1 MVITHNLEA
10 MNAQRQF
17 NIVYT
22 QKAKSTEK
30 LSSGYR
36 INRAADDAAG
46 LSISEKMRRQI
57 RGLTR
62 GVQNV
67 QDGISLCQV
76 ADGALNEVHSIL
88 GRMTELAVEAANGT
102 NSDGDRGYIN
112 DEIQQLKQ
120 EMKHIFGNTS
130 FNEKYIWRMP
140 YIPGVERKPNEE
152 LDFQTYNVD
161 VAGNVGGVAI
171 NNIRYTWN
179 ELGLVDKIDE
189 TSNTFKEDGTLKTHL
204 DDGELLYLSYKKGET
219 LDNITRHYF
228 WKADQDGITINENAS
243 KKISWSTMGIDK
255 SNITKGTYS
264 FDYNGTTISFDIAD
278 GDDSIDDVI
287 AGINGDN
294 MSNISWQTV
303 NAGSKMNP
311 AVQVVSG
318 QQPPEITQQNQASLL
333 SPQWT
338 IYADENGMQLK
349 TGGVSD
355 TLVQWKDL
363 IITNGMN
370 NPMVDFG
377 TPSESSSDV
386 TLDNEAVYRYKGDK
400 SGFVLDFKVTDEISK
415 QALIDS
421 LDGANIKKQLNAKMD
436 KVVVEQDGIKVTL
449 LTNQM
454 KLDVQNAIG
463 RDFSTD
469 TTFDVKSSWDG
480 IKYAITIEGTK
491 LDGTKNSVTYE
502 YLYELTEDDLRNDIK
517 NCKSY
522 ATTMAINDDDKRR
535 LEKDVSDA
543 EEREGLKRVGET
555 LRSSLDFSEIG
566 NALKKDILAT
576 EKSRDS
582 SIATAI
588 QSANSTIAS
597 SMSAN
602 GFSAISD
609 ATIEQ
614 LTSDMI
620 EEYLQNKSITKTDI
634 ENQLTQN
641 GIDKQV
647 VPESN
652 WDVLLGDILSS
663 ITSEGSAIENAK
675 STCEVMVANLEQE
688 ALDKA
693 KKMLT
698 SINTQVVAHKAE
710 ITSWGLQNQ
719 RSVMSKETVLDMIV
733 DPPMKKLNLQAGPDE
748 DKTIELKWKPL
759 SLGILGMSGLSV
771 ESEDLAKVSLATI
784 GRVIDEIS
792 EQRASFGAQ
801 QNRLE
806 YTVDNEN
813 NIVENLTAS
822 ESRIR
827 DADLEK
833 EMVIYAKHSILEQAG
848 QSLMAQANQSKQGI
862 ASLL

>member
-1 MVITHNLEA
+1 MIFGGYIMVITHNLEA

-17 NIVYT
+17 NIIYT
-22 QKAKSTEK
+22 HKAKSTEK

-36 INRAADDAAG
+36 ISRAADDAAG

-102 NSDGDRGYIN
+102 NSDEDRGYIN

-287 AGINGDN
+287 VGINGDN

-415 QALIDS
+415 QSLIES
-421 LDGANIKKQLNAKMD
+421 LNGKSISKKFSANVDVINLEENGMKVKIRTDQIKFEMQN
-436 KVVVEQDGIKVTL
+436 TL
-449 LTNQM
+449 
-454 KLDVQNAIG
+454 G
-463 RDFSTD
+463 RDFSQD
-469 TTFDVKSSWDG
+469 TNLNVTSDWDG
-480 IKYAITIEGTK
+480 TYLKLNIESTR

-502 YLYELTEDDLRNDIK
+502 YELDEEEIRDAIQK
-517 NCKSY
+517 GGIIACY
-522 ATTMAINDDDKRR
+522 MAITDSDKTR
-535 LEKDVSDA
+535 LNQQMSAQEEK
-543 EEREGLKRVGET
+543 EGLKSVNEMFRM
-555 LRSSLDFSEIG
+555 SLNF
-566 NALKKDILAT
+566 KDILA
-576 EKSRDS
+576 
-582 SIATAI
+582 A
-588 QSANSTIAS
+588 
-597 SMSAN
+597 AN
-602 GFSAISD
+602 G
-609 ATIEQ
+609 
-614 LTSDMI
+614 
-620 EEYLQNKSITKTDI
+620 DI
-634 ENQLTQN
+634 QAAF
-641 GIDKQV
+641 D
-647 VPESN
+647 
-652 WDVLLGDILSS
+652 
-663 ITSEGSAIENAK
+663 NAK
-675 STCEVMVANLEQE
+675 NVLS
-688 ALDKA
+688 
-693 KKMLT
+693 
-698 SINTQVVAHKAE
+698 SINTQTVAHKAT
-710 ITSWGLQNQ
+710 ITDWSLSNQ
-719 RSVMSKETVLDMIV
+719 KSVMSKETVLDMKV

-759 SLGILGMSGLSV
+759 SLGMLGMSGLSV

>member
-22 QKAKSTEK
+22 HKAKSTEK

-36 INRAADDAAG
+36 ISRAADDAAG

-102 NSDGDRGYIN
+102 NSDEDRGYIN

-415 QALIDS
+415 QSLIES
-421 LDGANIKKQLNAKMD
+421 LNGKSISKKFSANVDVINLEENGMKVKIRTDQIKFEMQN
-436 KVVVEQDGIKVTL
+436 TL
-449 LTNQM
+449 
-454 KLDVQNAIG
+454 G
-463 RDFSTD
+463 RDFSQD
-469 TTFDVKSSWDG
+469 TNLNVTSDWDG
-480 IKYAITIEGTK
+480 TYLKLNIESTR

-502 YLYELTEDDLRNDIK
+502 YELDEEEIRDAIQK
-517 NCKSY
+517 GGIIACY
-522 ATTMAINDDDKRR
+522 MAITDSDKTR
-535 LEKDVSDA
+535 LNQQMSAQEEK
-543 EEREGLKRVGET
+543 EGLKSVNEMFRM
-555 LRSSLDFSEIG
+555 SLNF
-566 NALKKDILAT
+566 KDILA
-576 EKSRDS
+576 
-582 SIATAI
+582 A
-588 QSANSTIAS
+588 
-597 SMSAN
+597 AN
-602 GFSAISD
+602 G
-609 ATIEQ
+609 
-614 LTSDMI
+614 
-620 EEYLQNKSITKTDI
+620 DI
-634 ENQLTQN
+634 QAAF
-641 GIDKQV
+641 D
-647 VPESN
+647 
-652 WDVLLGDILSS
+652 
-663 ITSEGSAIENAK
+663 NAK
-675 STCEVMVANLEQE
+675 NVLS
-688 ALDKA
+688 
-693 KKMLT
+693 
-698 SINTQVVAHKAE
+698 SINTQTVAHKAT
-710 ITSWGLQNQ
+710 ITDWSLSNQ
-719 RSVMSKETVLDMIV
+719 KSVMSKETVLDMKV

-759 SLGILGMSGLSV
+759 SLGMLGMSGLSV

>member
-1 MVITHNLEA
+1 MIFGGYIMVITHNLEA

-22 QKAKSTEK
+22 HKAKSTEK

-36 INRAADDAAG
+36 ISRAADDAAG

-102 NSDGDRGYIN
+102 NSDEDRGYIN

-287 AGINGDN
+287 VGINGDN

-415 QALIDS
+415 QSLIES
-421 LDGANIKKQLNAKMD
+421 LNGKSISKKFSANVDVINLEENGMKVKIRTDQIKFEMQN
-436 KVVVEQDGIKVTL
+436 TL
-449 LTNQM
+449 
-454 KLDVQNAIG
+454 G
-463 RDFSTD
+463 RDFSQD
-469 TTFDVKSSWDG
+469 TNLNVTSDWDG
-480 IKYAITIEGTK
+480 TYLKLNIESTR

-502 YLYELTEDDLRNDIK
+502 YELDEEEIRDAIQK
-517 NCKSY
+517 GGIIACY
-522 ATTMAINDDDKRR
+522 MAITDSDKTR
-535 LEKDVSDA
+535 LNQQMSAQEEK
-543 EEREGLKRVGET
+543 EGLKSVNEMFRM
-555 LRSSLDFSEIG
+555 SLNF
-566 NALKKDILAT
+566 KDILA
-576 EKSRDS
+576 
-582 SIATAI
+582 A
-588 QSANSTIAS
+588 
-597 SMSAN
+597 AN
-602 GFSAISD
+602 G
-609 ATIEQ
+609 
-614 LTSDMI
+614 
-620 EEYLQNKSITKTDI
+620 DI
-634 ENQLTQN
+634 QAAF
-641 GIDKQV
+641 D
-647 VPESN
+647 
-652 WDVLLGDILSS
+652 
-663 ITSEGSAIENAK
+663 NAK
-675 STCEVMVANLEQE
+675 NVLS
-688 ALDKA
+688 
-693 KKMLT
+693 
-698 SINTQVVAHKAE
+698 SINTQTVAHKAT
-710 ITSWGLQNQ
+710 ITDWSLSNQ
-719 RSVMSKETVLDMIV
+719 KSVMSKETVLDMKV

-759 SLGILGMSGLSV
+759 SLGMLGMSGLSV

>member
-1 MVITHNLEA
+1 MIFGGYIMVITHNLEA

-22 QKAKSTEK
+22 HKAKSTEK

-36 INRAADDAAG
+36 ISRAADDAAG

-102 NSDGDRGYIN
+102 NSDEDRGYIN

-415 QALIDS
+415 QSLIES
-421 LDGANIKKQLNAKMD
+421 LNGKSISKKFSANVDVINLEENGMKVKIRTDQIKFEMQN
-436 KVVVEQDGIKVTL
+436 TL
-449 LTNQM
+449 
-454 KLDVQNAIG
+454 G
-463 RDFSTD
+463 RDFSQD
-469 TTFDVKSSWDG
+469 TNLNVTSDWDG
-480 IKYAITIEGTK
+480 TYLKLNIESTR

-502 YLYELTEDDLRNDIK
+502 YELDEEEIRDAIQK
-517 NCKSY
+517 GGIIACY
-522 ATTMAINDDDKRR
+522 MAITDSDKTR
-535 LEKDVSDA
+535 LNQQMSAQEEK
-543 EEREGLKRVGET
+543 EGLKSVNEMFRM
-555 LRSSLDFSEIG
+555 SLNF
-566 NALKKDILAT
+566 KDILA
-576 EKSRDS
+576 
-582 SIATAI
+582 A
-588 QSANSTIAS
+588 
-597 SMSAN
+597 AN
-602 GFSAISD
+602 G
-609 ATIEQ
+609 
-614 LTSDMI
+614 
-620 EEYLQNKSITKTDI
+620 DI
-634 ENQLTQN
+634 QAAF
-641 GIDKQV
+641 D
-647 VPESN
+647 
-652 WDVLLGDILSS
+652 
-663 ITSEGSAIENAK
+663 NAK
-675 STCEVMVANLEQE
+675 NVLS
-688 ALDKA
+688 
-693 KKMLT
+693 
-698 SINTQVVAHKAE
+698 SINTQTVAHKAT
-710 ITSWGLQNQ
+710 ITDWSLSNQ
-719 RSVMSKETVLDMIV
+719 KSVMSKETVLDMKV

-759 SLGILGMSGLSV
+759 SLGMLGMSGLSV

>member
-22 QKAKSTEK
+22 HKAKSTEK

-36 INRAADDAAG
+36 ISRAADDAAG

-102 NSDGDRGYIN
+102 NSDEDRGYIN

-287 AGINGDN
+287 VGINGDN

-415 QALIDS
+415 QSLIES
-421 LDGANIKKQLNAKMD
+421 LNGKSISKKFSANVDVINLEENGMKVKIRTDQIKFEMQN
-436 KVVVEQDGIKVTL
+436 TL
-449 LTNQM
+449 
-454 KLDVQNAIG
+454 G
-463 RDFSTD
+463 RDFSQD
-469 TTFDVKSSWDG
+469 TNLNVTSDWDG
-480 IKYAITIEGTK
+480 TYLKLNIESTR

-502 YLYELTEDDLRNDIK
+502 YELDEEEIRDAIQK
-517 NCKSY
+517 GGIIACY
-522 ATTMAINDDDKRR
+522 MAITDSDKTR
-535 LEKDVSDA
+535 LNQQMSAQEEK
-543 EEREGLKRVGET
+543 EGLKSVNEMFRM
-555 LRSSLDFSEIG
+555 SLNF
-566 NALKKDILAT
+566 KDILA
-576 EKSRDS
+576 
-582 SIATAI
+582 A
-588 QSANSTIAS
+588 
-597 SMSAN
+597 AN
-602 GFSAISD
+602 G
-609 ATIEQ
+609 
-614 LTSDMI
+614 
-620 EEYLQNKSITKTDI
+620 DI
-634 ENQLTQN
+634 QAAF
-641 GIDKQV
+641 D
-647 VPESN
+647 
-652 WDVLLGDILSS
+652 
-663 ITSEGSAIENAK
+663 NAK
-675 STCEVMVANLEQE
+675 NVLS
-688 ALDKA
+688 
-693 KKMLT
+693 
-698 SINTQVVAHKAE
+698 SINTQTVAHKAT
-710 ITSWGLQNQ
+710 ITDWSLSNQ
-719 RSVMSKETVLDMIV
+719 KSVMSKETVLDMKV

-759 SLGILGMSGLSV
+759 SLGMLGMSGLSV

>member
-1 MVITHNLEA
+1 MIFGGYIMVITHNLEA

-22 QKAKSTEK
+22 HKAKSTEK

-36 INRAADDAAG
+36 ISRAADDAAG

-102 NSDGDRGYIN
+102 NSDEDRGYIN

-287 AGINGDN
+287 VGINGDN

-415 QALIDS
+415 QSLIES
-421 LDGANIKKQLNAKMD
+421 LNGKSISKKFSANVDVINLEENGMKVKIRTDQIKFEMQN
-436 KVVVEQDGIKVTL
+436 TL
-449 LTNQM
+449 
-454 KLDVQNAIG
+454 G
-463 RDFSTD
+463 RDFSQD
-469 TTFDVKSSWDG
+469 TNLNVTSDWDG
-480 IKYAITIEGTK
+480 TYLKLNIESTR

-502 YLYELTEDDLRNDIK
+502 YELDEEEIRDAIQKGGIIACN
-517 NCKSY
+517 
-522 ATTMAINDDDKRR
+522 MAITDSDKTR
-535 LEKDVSDA
+535 LNQQMSAQEEK
-543 EEREGLKRVGET
+543 EGLKSVKEMFRM
-555 LRSSLDFSEIG
+555 SLNF
-566 NALKKDILAT
+566 KDILA
-576 EKSRDS
+576 
-582 SIATAI
+582 A
-588 QSANSTIAS
+588 
-597 SMSAN
+597 AN
-602 GFSAISD
+602 G
-609 ATIEQ
+609 
-614 LTSDMI
+614 
-620 EEYLQNKSITKTDI
+620 DI
-634 ENQLTQN
+634 QAAF
-641 GIDKQV
+641 D
-647 VPESN
+647 
-652 WDVLLGDILSS
+652 
-663 ITSEGSAIENAK
+663 NAK
-675 STCEVMVANLEQE
+675 NVLS
-688 ALDKA
+688 
-693 KKMLT
+693 
-698 SINTQVVAHKAE
+698 SINTQTVAHKAT
-710 ITSWGLQNQ
+710 ITDWSLSNQ
-719 RSVMSKETVLDMIV
+719 KSVMSKETVLDMKV

-759 SLGILGMSGLSV
+759 SLGMLGMSGLSV

>member
-22 QKAKSTEK
+22 HKAKSTEK

-36 INRAADDAAG
+36 ISRAADDAAG

-102 NSDGDRGYIN
+102 NSDEDRGYIN

-415 QALIDS
+415 QSLIES
-421 LDGANIKKQLNAKMD
+421 LNGKSISKKFSANVDVINLEENGMKVKIRTDQIKFEMQN
-436 KVVVEQDGIKVTL
+436 TL
-449 LTNQM
+449 
-454 KLDVQNAIG
+454 G
-463 RDFSTD
+463 RDFSQD
-469 TTFDVKSSWDG
+469 TNLNVTSDWDG
-480 IKYAITIEGTK
+480 TYLKLNIESTR

-502 YLYELTEDDLRNDIK
+502 YELDEEEIRDAIQK
-517 NCKSY
+517 GGIIACY
-522 ATTMAINDDDKRR
+522 MAITDSDKTR
-535 LEKDVSDA
+535 LNQQMSVQEEK
-543 EEREGLKRVGET
+543 EGLKSVNEMFRM
-555 LRSSLDFSEIG
+555 SLNF
-566 NALKKDILAT
+566 KDILA
-576 EKSRDS
+576 
-582 SIATAI
+582 A
-588 QSANSTIAS
+588 
-597 SMSAN
+597 AN
-602 GFSAISD
+602 G
-609 ATIEQ
+609 
-614 LTSDMI
+614 
-620 EEYLQNKSITKTDI
+620 DI
-634 ENQLTQN
+634 QAAF
-641 GIDKQV
+641 D
-647 VPESN
+647 
-652 WDVLLGDILSS
+652 
-663 ITSEGSAIENAK
+663 NAK
-675 STCEVMVANLEQE
+675 NVLS
-688 ALDKA
+688 
-693 KKMLT
+693 
-698 SINTQVVAHKAE
+698 SINTQTVAHKAT
-710 ITSWGLQNQ
+710 ITDWSLSNQ
-719 RSVMSKETVLDMIV
+719 KSVMSKETVLDMKV

-759 SLGILGMSGLSV
+759 SLGMLGMSGLSV